1 MGMCLTPLFFTLRG
15 PCPREEGQGVSHAA
29 IPAPS
34 HPTSIIYQRIRG
46 STRMRYT
53 NLLLLTYLHI
63 LVLPALT
70 FHWISI
76 YAHTVWATKF
86 GAVTHLWKRHVLG
99 SNTPR
104 DWRGH
109 AAIRALKFL
118 ESITYADFVWKC
130 NQIMK
135 VTTLA
140 RPNFLQVPSRP
151 DPIGRGFVGQIFVPP
166 LHIFI
171 PFGLDECCSWH
182 AICLW

>member
-1 MGMCLTPLFFTLRG
+1 VRRGRGSATPPFQR
-15 PCPREEGQGVSHAA
+15 
-29 IPAPS
+29 
-34 HPTSIIYQRIRG
+34 HPTPHLSAHSGFYENALYKF
-46 STRMRYT
+46 TF
-53 NLLLLTYLHI
+53 TYLHI

-86 GAVTHLWKRHVLG
+86 GAVSHLGKRHVLG